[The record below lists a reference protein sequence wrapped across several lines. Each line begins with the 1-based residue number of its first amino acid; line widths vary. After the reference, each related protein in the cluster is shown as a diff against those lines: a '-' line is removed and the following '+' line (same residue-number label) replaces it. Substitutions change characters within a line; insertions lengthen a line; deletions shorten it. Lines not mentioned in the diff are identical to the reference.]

1 MTSRMLQI
9 PITRIVSICW
19 AQQSHNLSIV
29 GQHRSVQ
36 RVSLPFTKYPIASH
50 SSSDLISYAK
60 PIASIKSSDLISM
73 PTLLLQPRIV
83 TLFSTPIL
91 FCFLVL
97 QTRKVTFW
105 GQIGTEYLSL
115 VPTISLI
122 SNMLIQLNFNY
133 QLKFEAKHAYLPK
146 SIKFNI

>member
-19 AQQSHNLSIV
+19 AQQSHNLSIA
-29 GQHRSVQ
+29 GQHKSVQ

-50 SSSDLISYAK
+50 SSSNLISYAK
-60 PIASIKSSDLISM
+60 PIASIKSSDLIYYAKPIASATNSDLISM
-73 PTLLLQPRIV
+73 PTLLLQPRKA
-83 TLFSTPIL
+83 TPFSTPIL

-97 QTRKVTFW
+97 QTQKVTFW
-105 GQIGTEYLSL
+105 GQTGMEYLSL

-133 QLKFEAKHAYLPK
+133 Q
-146 SIKFNI
+146 N

>member
-36 RVSLPFTKYPIASH
+36 CVSLPFTKYPIASH
-50 SSSDLISYAK
+50 SNSDLISYAK
-60 PIASIKSSDLISM
+60 PIASTKCSDLISM

-83 TLFSTPIL
+83 TLFSIPIL

-97 QTRKVTFW
+97 QTRKATFL
-105 GQIGTEYLSL
+105 GQIGTQYLATKSYL
-115 VPTISLI
+115 FGAHWYSIHNPGP
-122 SNMLIQLNFNY
+122 NNQ
-133 QLKFEAKHAYLPK
+133 FETKHAYLANYLQPK
-146 SIKFNI
+146 SI